1 MIQKNTLK
9 NLKLIVFDLDG
20 TLLNK
25 YGEIG
30 EKTIEYVGIL
40 KKMGVRFTFAT
51 GRLHNAI
58 KEYAH
63 ELDLKTP
70 LISLD
75 GAMIKSYPSN
85 EIIYESYIKKS
96 YVKKAIDLAESSF
109 LKVAL
114 SHDEAIYYTHANS
127 LIPQLMEK
135 YEANFESVDS
145 YDELISTALEVVICG
160 DYKKSI
166 KHIEEKMKFPS
177 SFGLKTS
184 FYKSND
190 QDGVYF
196 LEVRNKKCSKGDG
209 FLRLAKH
216 LKIGVKESAV
226 IGDWYNDRSLFRT
239 KALKIAVANA
249 VDEIKTMS
257 DYITKRNN
265 NEDATAEFL
274 EMIIKAKEE

>member
-40 KKMGVRFTFAT
+40 KSMGVRFTFAT

-85 EIIYESYIKKS
+85 EIIYESYIKQS

-114 SHDEAIYYTHANS
+114 SHDEAIYYTHENS
-127 LIPQLMEK
+127 LVPQLMEK

-145 YDELISTALEVVICG
+145 YE
-160 DYKKSI
+160 
-166 KHIEEKMKFPS
+166 
-177 SFGLKTS
+177 
-184 FYKSND
+184 
-190 QDGVYF
+190 
-196 LEVRNKKCSKGDG
+196 
-209 FLRLAKH
+209 
-216 LKIGVKESAV
+216 
-226 IGDWYNDRSLFRT
+226 
-239 KALKIAVANA
+239 
-249 VDEIKTMS
+249 
-257 DYITKRNN
+257 
-265 NEDATAEFL
+265 
-274 EMIIKAKEE
+274 